1 MARLVPLYLDT
12 QAYGIVLGA
21 AEVSTHL
28 LKKPWGHGACSR
40 RIYIEGLYLGP
51 TAALTQTRR

>member
-21 AEVSTHL
+21 ADDSTHL
-28 LKKPWGHGACSR
+28 LKKPWGHG
-40 RIYIEGLYLGP
+40 EP
-51 TAALTQTRR
+51 THSTVGSTHQR